1 MAVYSIKDLEN
12 LSGIK
17 AHTIRI
23 WEKRY
28 NLIEPLRTSTNIRTY
43 DDEDLKRILNI
54 SMLNRKGIKIS
65 KIAGLCDAE
74 IREKVQHL
82 SRDVHD
88 ADSQIENLVLATL
101 DLDESRFDK
110 TLGRSIMQK
119 GFEDTFID
127 LVYPFFVKIGL
138 MWQVG
143 TINPAQ
149 EHFISNLV
157 RQKLLVAIDN
167 TEQPATG
174 AWFMI
179 FLPEGELHEL
189 GMLFYTYL
197 LRRRGF
203 RTMYLGQSVPFADL
217 VAVFKSHPADYLLTS
232 FFGPIG
238 ETSPNEYAC
247 LLSDTFNVSKIII
260 AGGYAATKITSVPD
274 RTILISHPREFV
286 ERVSQLQK

>member
-1 MAVYSIKDLEN
+1 MAIYSIKDLEN

-28 NLIEPLRTSTNIRTY
+28 NLIKPDRTSTNIRAY

-65 KIAGLCDAE
+65 KIACLCDAE
-74 IREKVQHL
+74 IRDKVQHF

-101 DLDESRFDK
+101 DLDEPRFDK
-110 TLGRSIMQK
+110 ILGRSIMQK
-119 GFEDTFID
+119 GFEETFID
-127 LVYPFFVKIGL
+127 LIYPFFVKIGL

-157 RQKLLVAIDN
+157 RQKLIVAIDN
-167 TEQPATG
+167 TEQPASGKT
-174 AWFMI
+174 FMI

-189 GMLFYTYL
+189 GLLFYTYL
-197 LRRRGF
+197 LRRKGY
-203 RTMYLGQSVPFADL
+203 RTMYLGQSVPFIDL
-217 VAVFKSHPADYLLTS
+217 VAVYKTHPADYLLTS
-232 FFGPIG
+232 FFGPVG
-238 ETSPNEYAC
+238 DMSPNEYVKQ
-247 LLSDTFNVSKIII
+247 LSNTFNVEKILIT
-260 AGGYAATKITSVPD
+260 GGYAPSKISSVPD
-274 RTILISHPREFV
+274 RTILISHPREFI
-286 ERVSQLQK
+286 ERLSIL